1 MLPLELLKATF
12 DALSRDDLDAL
23 MLTNVQFRDIVLCDF
38 AKEPLR
44 YFATL
49 IIREHQCYRFDLN
62 TGNKYI
68 CEDNDDFMRRMR
80 LARIG
85 ELSFPTG
92 FVFDEDIF
100 EVLLPFKKTWRDGKL
115 DAPEKFASTSL
126 FERAFSELFF
136 CHDMY
141 VTTDIQ
147 QLSQPFTSLP
157 AVREC
162 TSLDI
167 VEPPST
173 LTAIDIIEWLNAD
186 ASSEEPKRLEANHH
200 ELGGTVEDLIQLLK
214 TDFIESK
221 TARCYV
227 AKIWV
232 DEYDGN
238 VGRFV
243 NNDTSEDL
251 TISLYATHDLT
262 EAVKV
267 ERKPV
272 DLYNGT

>member
-1 MLPLELLKATF
+1 MHVTF
-12 DALSRDDLDAL
+12 KGPMHSR
-23 MLTNVQFRDIVLCDF
+23 
-38 AKEPLR
+38 
-44 YFATL
+44 
-49 IIREHQCYRFDLN
+49 
-62 TGNKYI
+62 
-68 CEDNDDFMRRMR
+68 
-80 LARIG
+80 
-85 ELSFPTG
+85 FPTG

-214 TDFIESK
+214 TVSMSRRKGIVRRGHAGIR
-221 TARCYV
+221 T
-227 AKIWV
+227 
-232 DEYDGN
+232 G
-238 VGRFV
+238 GRV
-243 NNDTSEDL
+243 
-251 TISLYATHDLT
+251 
-262 EAVKV
+262 
-267 ERKPV
+267 
-272 DLYNGT
+272 